1 MLGPMWA
8 FLFAGERSSLLT
20 LFGGGIILFAA
31 LLQFYKLIFNDK
43 KEIISWLSL
52 LSNKL
57 RSLTK

>member
-1 MLGPMWA
+1 MWA

-43 KEIISWLSL
+43 KEIIS
-52 LSNKL
+52 
-57 RSLTK
+57 